1 MADLVGTQLGHYH
14 LLRLLGKGGMAE
26 VYLAHDEAEH
36 EVAVKV
42 VSGTNEDYLE
52 RFMREVATIDKL
64 THDHILPAYDYDSE
78 GPWHYLVM
86 LYAPHGTLS
95 NLLDHGPLPLDEALE
110 ILEQVADA
118 LQFAH
123 DYGIIHRDI
132 KPSNILLR
140 DAHYVYLADFG
151 LAKSV
156 EGSGHLTQTGI
167 LLGTPEYM
175 APDLSEGPASISSDI
190 YALGIVLYQMVTGRL
205 PFVAET
211 PLAVYWKQIRE
222 QPSAPSQH
230 HPDLPPA
237 IDAVILR
244 ALKKNPRLRFQSVR
258 ELVEAFRMAVQD
270 PEWYLAQERKRLRL
284 ESRASTRSTTP
295 RALQRSLRNR
305 RSPSPRRQVLPEQ
318 SASAPVEVAIKERPA
333 PSHTPSMEL
342 PPLPIR
348 RRKIAATSDPE
359 TPYPVQPVAR
369 RRRRTEQ
376 PHRTATVVSIVAL
389 GFLLLVGLPMTYIY
403 YAYETSHTTT
413 ASLANATQLLQAT
426 EQAQQQQATATAS
439 VAATVST
446 GSPILADSLSAN
458 TPGRWA
464 EDATHCTFRGG
475 SYHVQVQQTNF
486 LQSCPLLGRFI
497 DNAAIQAEVSLLSG
511 SNAGMLLR
519 LQAQRFYDF
528 EINNQGQFFFRR
540 HDTGGGSTYTSL
552 IAPTASKAILPGGL
566 KNTLLVLA
574 NGADFKLYINGTFVG
589 EVQDSTYA
597 SGQIALVAGTLA
609 PLNGGEGSFTN
620 FKISRLA

>member
-1 MADLVGTQLGHYH
+1 MTDLVGTHLGHYH

-26 VYLAHDEAEH
+26 VYLAHDEEMDR

-52 RFMREVATIDKL
+52 RFMREVAAIDML

-78 GPWHYLVM
+78 GPWRYLVT
-86 LYAPHGTLS
+86 LYAPYGTLS
-95 NLLDHGPLPLDEALE
+95 DLLEPGPLPLNRALE
-110 ILEQVADA
+110 ILEQVAEG

-123 DYGIIHRDI
+123 DHGIIHRDI

-140 DAHYVYLADFG
+140 DAHYAYLADFG

-175 APDLSEGPASISSDI
+175 APDLSEGPATISSDI

-211 PLAVYWKQIRE
+211 PIAVYWKQIRE

-244 ALKKNPRLRFQSVR
+244 ALKKKPRLRFQSVR
-258 ELVEAFRMAVQD
+258 ELVEAFCLAVQE
-270 PEWYLAQERKRLRL
+270 PERYLAQERQRVRL
-284 ESRASTRSTTP
+284 ESRASTHSPTS
-295 RALQRSLRNR
+295 RAFQRSLRSR
-305 RSPSPRRQVLPEQ
+305 RSPSPRRLVLP
-318 SASAPVEVAIKERPA
+318 AAPAEVAIKERR
-333 PSHTPSMEL
+333 TPSMSL

-348 RRKIAATSDPE
+348 RRKTATTSDPE
-359 TPYPVQPVAR
+359 TPYSVQPVR
-369 RRRRTEQ
+369 RRRSRAEQRNRT
-376 PHRTATVVSIVAL
+376 TIVVSIVAL
-389 GFLLLVGLPMTYIY
+389 GFLVLVGLPMMYIY
-403 YAYETSHTTT
+403 YAFKTSHTTT
-413 ASLANATQLLQAT
+413 AAIANTAQMEQATQ
-426 EQAQQQQATATAS
+426 QAQQRQATTTAITN

-446 GSPILADSLSAN
+446 GAPILQDNLSAN

-464 EDATHCTFRGG
+464 EDATHCTFSGG

-497 DNAAIQAEVSLLSG
+497 DNAAIQVEVSLLSG

-519 LQAQRFYDF
+519 LQGQRFYDF

-540 HDTGGGSTYTSL
+540 HDTGGGSTYTNL
-552 IAPTASKAILPGGL
+552 VASTPSTAILPGGL

-574 NGADFKLYINGTFVG
+574 NGTDFKLYINGTFVG